1 MVKVLY
7 PGSFNPIT
15 VGHMNVI
22 KQASELFDE
31 VIVAVM
37 CNSSKQTGMFT
48 IEERLEMI
56 SELYKDYDNVK
67 VVASYG
73 LTVDIA
79 KENDCKIIVR
89 GVRGGNDYDSESQA
103 QQINYELSNGEIRT
117 ILLFSDK
124 DYRHVSSS
132 MVRELFSVG
141 ADYSRYVDPLIKE
154 KMKVKKIGSKN
165 G

>member
-1 MVKVLY
+1 MIKVLY

-15 VGHMNVI
+15 LGHMNVI

-31 VIVAVM
+31 VVVAIM
-37 CNSSKQTGMFT
+37 HNPNKPIGMFT
-48 IEERLEMI
+48 IDERLNMI

-67 VVASYG
+67 VVASNG

-79 KENDCKIIVR
+79 KENNCKIIVR
-89 GVRGGNDYDSESQA
+89 GVRGGNDYDSESQM
-103 QQINYELSNGEIRT
+103 QQANYEISNGEIRT
-117 ILLFSDK
+117 VLLFADK

-132 MVRELFSVG
+132 LVRELFSAE

-154 KMKVKKIGSKN
+154 KMMVKKIGGLK
-165 G
+165 